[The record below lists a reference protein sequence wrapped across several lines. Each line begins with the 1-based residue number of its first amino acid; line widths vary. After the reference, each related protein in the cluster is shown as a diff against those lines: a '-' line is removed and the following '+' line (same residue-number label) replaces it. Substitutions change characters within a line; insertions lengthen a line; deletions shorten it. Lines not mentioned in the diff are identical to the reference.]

1 MVGQRIS
8 RSTGQPKPQAGK
20 LRKYQMEFNE
30 LSTQR
35 TLPAQLIRSQDALAM
50 LIDNYNCSELEGDGE
65 DYYCLPDNTH
75 TEGEDSVL
83 GIDHFETIQDMRE
96 NLCAFGLPPI
106 AKGSKLSKA
115 NVNALE
121 SWVRCANMVDVLYGD
136 LHGEPASIPEYPR
149 MKPKVARSIL
159 KGLGYSFS
167 DNIGAVVLPE
177 TKLHNANY
185 GVDRFDKL
193 ADLFNHIARF
203 GLSAEPDSDVS
214 EEERLKLQIHVA
226 SVSTFDV
233 R

>member
-1 MVGQRIS
+1 MAGQRIIS
-8 RSTGQPKPQAGK
+8 RSTGQLKPQAGK

-35 TLPAQLIRSQDALAM
+35 TLPAQLISSQDALAM

-65 DYYCLPDNTH
+65 DYYCLPINNH

-83 GIDHFETIQDMRE
+83 GIDYFETIQDMRE

-115 NVNALE
+115 DVNALE
-121 SWVRCANMVDVLYGD
+121 SWVRCANMMDVLPGAD
-136 LHGEPASIPEYPR
+136 IPQYSR

-185 GVDRFDKL
+185 GVDRFDRL